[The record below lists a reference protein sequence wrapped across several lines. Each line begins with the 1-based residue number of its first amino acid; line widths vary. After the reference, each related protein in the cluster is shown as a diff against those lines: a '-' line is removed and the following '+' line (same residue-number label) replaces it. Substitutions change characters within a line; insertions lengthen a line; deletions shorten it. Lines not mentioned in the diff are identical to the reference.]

1 MSHLL
6 MKGKHMGQVHLL
18 GDDLELNSL
27 GLDAKELSTF
37 VNLLSR
43 LIKTS
48 SEAKDGPRKVP
59 AHDLTAL
66 AEKMYQVRRRREALM
81 TARFGGDIFSDPA
94 WDIILDLYIHNS
106 RNQDVS
112 VTSVCAA
119 SMVPITTALRYVTV
133 LSERGL
139 IERTKNP
146 KDGRSYLLRLSA
158 AGLQAIEELLT
169 DVDEGLET
177 SASHAAA

>member
-1 MSHLL
+1 

-81 TARFGGDIFSDPA
+81 TARYGGEIYSDPA
-94 WDIILDLYIHNS
+94 WDINLDL
-106 RNQDVS
+106 
-112 VTSVCAA
+112 
-119 SMVPITTALRYVTV
+119 
-133 LSERGL
+133 
-139 IERTKNP
+139 
-146 KDGRSYLLRLSA
+146 
-158 AGLQAIEELLT
+158 
-169 DVDEGLET
+169 
-177 SASHAAA
+177 

>member
-1 MSHLL
+1 
-6 MKGKHMGQVHLL
+6 MGQVHLL

-27 GLDAKELSTF
+27 GLDAKELSVF

-48 SEAKDGPRKVP
+48 SEVKEGPRELP
-59 AHDLTAL
+59 QQDLTTI
-66 AEKMYQVRRRREALM
+66 AEKMYQMRRRREALM
-81 TARFGGDIFSDPA
+81 NERFGGDIFSDPA

-139 IERTKNP
+139 IERSKNP
-146 KDGRSYLLRLSA
+146 KDGRSYLLRLSP
-158 AGLQAIEELLT
+158 AGLKAVEDLLSDIDYRPGANT
-169 DVDEGLET
+169 
-177 SASHAAA
+177 SHAAA